1 MTQAQTDPDTM
12 FQMKCRVQNATDG
25 DRPTT
30 LAMMRFVKN
39 NDLRWPVS
47 RVTRA
52 RVDNVLASFGFY
64 QERETGL
71 WYERRPIPEPT
82 PFNLLDEAV
91 RVIEGL
97 ADQQAMADDWYE
109 EPLGRLKIE
118 LEKMRP
124 GA

>member
-1 MTQAQTDPDTM
+1 MNALDIPTATREALRQ
-12 FQMKCRVQNATDG
+12 RVLQATDA

-30 LAMMRFVKN
+30 LSLMRYVKERE
-39 NDLRWPVS
+39 LTWPVS

-52 RVDNVLASFGFY
+52 RTHDLLRAL
-64 QERETGL
+64 GL
-71 WYERRPIPEPT
+71 HHDYESGHWYEKRPVPEPT
-82 PFNLLDEAV
+82 PFNLLNEAIE
-91 RVIEGL
+91 VIEGL

-109 EPLGRLKIE
+109 EPLGRLKEE